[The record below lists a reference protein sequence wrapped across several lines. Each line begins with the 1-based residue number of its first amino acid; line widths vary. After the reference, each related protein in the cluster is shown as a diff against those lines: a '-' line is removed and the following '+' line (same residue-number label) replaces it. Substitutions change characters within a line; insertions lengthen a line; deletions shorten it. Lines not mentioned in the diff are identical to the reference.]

1 MVFGDNFLGLIVEIS
16 FYVNFKKRE
25 FSYPFF
31 QSIIYNVVDTK
42 IIYFLTTFLK
52 SWVHISDNIAGGG
65 IGIGN
70 TVQKMQFSI
79 KDFSSKCDRS
89 HRNLRNWSHLLKKSL
104 LKNFIFLEWKK
115 KGILNIF

>member
-1 MVFGDNFLGLIVEIS
+1 MVLEDNFLGLTVGVR

-42 IIYFLTTFLK
+42 IIYFLTTF
-52 SWVHISDNIAGGG
+52 SNPWVHISDNIAGGG
-65 IGIGN
+65 IGIAN

-79 KDFSSKCDRS
+79 KSFSSKCDRS

-115 KGILNIF
+115 KGILHIC